1 MSNSLK
7 VLCGIFI
14 ASVIWSAIKPLSGEN
29 WLLEMLPV
37 IIALPLIIYFGNL
50 YKISQLS
57 YILML
62 IYLLMLVAQAHFGVG
77 FVPIGK
83 ELAPYFDTDRNVF
96 DRITHFFSGLLWFY
110 PLYEIVRQ
118 GVSKRAFLDY
128 LIPATLIMGL
138 GAVYEVAEF
147 LAGKFLN
154 NERLTFLF
162 IGAQQDPD
170 DTSKDLTMALIGTI
184 VAGIIIFI
192 MKKFQKKKKAM
203 H

>member
-1 MSNSLK
+1 MSNYLK

-14 ASVIWSAIKPLSGEN
+14 AAVIWSAVKPLSGSN

-37 IIALPLIIYFGNL
+37 MVALPLIIYFGNR
-50 YKISQLS
+50 YKISELS
-57 YILML
+57 YALML

-83 ELAPYFDTDRNVF
+83 KLAPLFDTERNVF

-118 GVSKRAFLDY
+118 GVSKRDFLDY
-128 LIPATLIMGL
+128 MIPAMLIMGL

-147 LAGKFLN
+147 IAFKTASPRLA
-154 NERLTFLF
+154 FLF
-162 IGAQQDPD
+162 IGAQSDAYD
-170 DTSKDLTMALIGTI
+170 SSKDLTMALIGTI
-184 VAGIIIFI
+184 IGGTAVFII
-192 MKKFQKKKKAM
+192 KKFQNQKRMKR
-203 H
+203 